1 MMATDFLMF
10 NGIVLFLSESDVK
23 ALLMTDVST
32 LQSYRK
38 RGPIRTHAGAH
49 TRSRAHTQVYLL
61 IAMGVC
67 VVSAHGVELCCRID
81 YLTHIEV
88 RRRHL
93 HRDWARPLHVRTR
106 T

>member
-32 LQSYRK
+32 LQSYRT
-38 RGPIRTHAGAH
+38 RGPTRTHAG
-49 TRSRAHTQVYLL
+49 AHTQVYLL

-88 RRRHL
+88 RRRPL
-93 HRDWARPLHVRTR
+93 HWDWARPLHVRTR